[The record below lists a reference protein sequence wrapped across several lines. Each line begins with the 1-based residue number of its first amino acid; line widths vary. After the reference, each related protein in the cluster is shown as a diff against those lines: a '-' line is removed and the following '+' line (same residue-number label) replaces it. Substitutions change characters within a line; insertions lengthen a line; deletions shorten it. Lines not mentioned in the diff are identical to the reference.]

1 VALGFTRRATFRHVV
16 FPQALRIALPPL
28 GNVLVGLLKG
38 STLISVIGVADMV
51 FVAQQIN
58 LDYFTPFE
66 PFTAIAVI
74 LIVLVALFSIVLTLV
89 ERALRLP

>member
-1 VALGFTRRATFRHVV
+1 MV

-51 FVAQQIN
+51 FVAQQIT

-66 PFTAIAVI
+66 PFTAVAVI
-74 LIVLVALFSIVLTLV
+74 LVTLV
-89 ERALRLP
+89 FAFAALTSLLERFLRLP

>member
-1 VALGFTRRATFRHVV
+1 
-16 FPQALRIALPPL
+16 
-28 GNVLVGLLKG
+28 
-38 STLISVIGVADMV
+38 VIGVVDMV

-66 PFTAIAVI
+66 PFTAVAVI
-74 LIVLVALFSIVLTLV
+74 LIVLVAIFSAVLSVL